1 MYSATVLGESNLRLT
16 SGTVKMTSS
25 FHVKTQGIPDILMK
39 FTEQII
45 SKVLEEDE
53 HQAIK

>member
-1 MYSATVLGESNLRLT
+1 
-16 SGTVKMTSS
+16 MTSS

-53 HQAIK
+53 HQAIKWNGHMGTTIVQLSIKIS